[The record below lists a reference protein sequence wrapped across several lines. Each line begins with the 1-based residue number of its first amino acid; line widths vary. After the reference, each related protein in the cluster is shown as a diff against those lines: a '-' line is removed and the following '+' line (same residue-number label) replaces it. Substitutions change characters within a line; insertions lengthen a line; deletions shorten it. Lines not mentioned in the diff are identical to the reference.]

1 VIKGRTVNDII
12 LVVHPIRIV
21 SDKTD
26 MDKVLFSLGHRIWVW
41 IRKNFVNLSGM
52 NMGKGFSLP
61 VIHWVN
67 YIYIERE
74 RESDYSALQITEVLC
89 ALRSI
94 FNFNSEIIDP
104 NRSI

>member
-1 VIKGRTVNDII
+1 VIKGRTVNGII

-21 SDKTD
+21 SDKTN

-41 IRKNFVNLSGM
+41 IRKNSVNLSGM

-74 RESDYSALQITEVLC
+74 RESPTIVLYKSQRCYVLC
-89 ALRSI
+89 VLFLISI
-94 FNFNSEIIDP
+94 QK
-104 NRSI
+104 